1 MELSVPTL
9 LKIITMKQLF
19 FLVVLFLIGCQ
30 TSPKSEKSISDNTIP
45 VIPAKET
52 IIDGLSRPWSMAFLS
67 ENEVLLSEKD
77 GDLLRIDLITKEK
90 YIIKGFP
97 NDRTDSLSYK
107 KADYPLGIFPS
118 GLPDGA
124 KVTYNAGI
132 LEVVSDPNFPSNQF
146 LYISYTA
153 KGEGGATTKVIRA
166 QLENDSLT
174 NIKPLLLALPYS
186 HGLFHFGGGMT
197 FGPDGKLYVTVGE
210 RLFNEDNQ
218 PETPIAQDLTD
229 GRGKIY
235 RLNSDGSIPDDNPD
249 FGPDAIPG
257 LYATGIRAAQGIT
270 VEPRT
275 GNIWF
280 SEHGTNQ
287 GDEINLLKKGTN
299 YGWPI
304 VTTGTYRG
312 DKFVPKKVEGID
324 YTDPVWYWKHTV
336 APTGLTF
343 YTGDE
348 FPEWKNNLIV
358 PGLSRGSLWRI
369 RIEGETVKSMEELFL
384 DNRQRSRKAIQS
396 PEGKLYILTEDMAD
410 RKNGKIIRIKP
421 E

>member
-9 LKIITMKQLF
+9 LKIITMKKLF

-30 TSPKSEKSISDNTIP
+30 TSQKSKKPIPDNTNP
-45 VIPAKET
+45 VIPSKET
-52 IIDGLSRPWSMAFLS
+52 IIDRLSRPWSMAFLS
-67 ENEVLLSEKD
+67 ETEVLLSEKD
-77 GDLLRIDLITKEK
+77 GDLLRIDLTTKEK

-97 NDRTDSLSYK
+97 SDRTDSLSYK
-107 KADYPLGIFPS
+107 KADYAFGIFPS
-118 GLPDGA
+118 GLPDGS

-132 LEVVSDPNFPSNQF
+132 LEVVTDPNFTSNQL

-166 QLENDSLT
+166 QLENDSLI

-218 PETPIAQDLTD
+218 PEIPIAQDLTD
-229 GRGKIY
+229 RRGKIY

-280 SEHGTNQ
+280 SEHGTNR
-287 GDEINLLKKGTN
+287 GDEINVLKKGAN

-312 DKFVPKKVEGID
+312 NKFEPKKVEGTV
-324 YTDPVWYWKHTV
+324 YKDPVWHWKHTV

-343 YTGDE
+343 YTGHE
-348 FPEWKNNLIV
+348 FSNWKNNLIV

-369 RIEGETVKSMEELFL
+369 RLERETIKSMEELFI
-384 DNRQRSRKAIQS
+384 DDRQRSRKAVQS
-396 PEGKLYILTEDMAD
+396 PNGKLYILTEDISD
-410 RKNGKIIRIKP
+410 RKNGKVIRIQP
-421 E
+421 Q

>member
-1 MELSVPTL
+1 
-9 LKIITMKQLF
+9 MKQLF
-19 FLVVLFLIGCQ
+19 FISLLFLIGCQ
-30 TSPKSEKSISDNTIP
+30 TSQKSEKTLSDNSNP
-45 VIPAKET
+45 VIPSKET

-67 ENEVLLSEKD
+67 EGEILLSEKD
-77 GDLLRIDLITKEK
+77 GNLLRIDLASKEK
-90 YIIKGFP
+90 FPIKGFP
-97 NDRTDSLSYK
+97 EDRIDSLLYR
-107 KADYPLGIFPS
+107 KADYKPGVYPSKMHDGIKETF
-118 GLPDGA
+118 
-124 KVTYNAGI
+124 NAGI
-132 LEVVSDPNFPSNQF
+132 LEVRLDPDFESNKNIYVSYVS
-146 LYISYTA
+146 
-153 KGEGGATTKVIRA
+153 KGEEGSTTKVIRA
-166 QLENDSLT
+166 QLENDSLK
-174 NIKPLLLALPYS
+174 NIKTVLLALPYS
-186 HGLFHFGGGMT
+186 HGMYHYGGGMT
-197 FGPDGKLYVTVGE
+197 FGPNGRLYVTVGE

-218 PETPIAQDLTD
+218 PEIPIAQDLTD
-229 GRGKIY
+229 RRGKIY
-235 RLNSDGSIPDDNPD
+235 RLNSDGSIPEDNPD

-275 GNIWF
+275 GSIWF

-287 GDEINLLKKGTN
+287 GDEINVLKKGAN

-312 DKFVPKKVEGID
+312 DKFEPRKVEGTV
-324 YTDPVWYWKHTV
+324 YADPVWYWKHTV

-348 FPEWKNNLIV
+348 FPEWKNNLII

-384 DNRQRSRKAIQS
+384 DDRQRSRKAVQS
-396 PEGKLYILTEDMAD
+396 PEGKLYILTEDMAN

-421 E
+421 A